1 MFEKIQSIFYR
12 PEFFR
17 RQEFTGGQAL
27 GFYSLSI
34 LFLVLGFSLLLI
46 PVIFGVNRFFDSVTW
61 QEQKTIIQNLYPD
74 DLVLT
79 FDDGKLTTNQS
90 GPVVIPFPE
99 EWLYVSDCTDPA
111 QDCAVKGDKWP
122 TNLLVIDQE
131 TEVSRKAVERNDT
144 LILANETEIGFSDT
158 NKGKTEIIAF
168 AKMHIDKK
176 IEVTNSNF
184 DYWVIERGSSI
195 VERAILFLMSVL
207 PLLMYLG
214 LWIGYIVYSLFGALV
229 VWLAAHIRDHKLHY
243 GQAYASTL
251 YLLPASFVVSLLMS
265 AIAFHIPLLF
275 TIVLFGMALLNFE
288 RQPKQTNAVP
298 TPSNSTIPTT
308 PARPDETK

>member
-1 MFEKIQSIFYR
+1 MFEKIKNIFYR

-46 PVIFGVNRFFDSVTW
+46 PVIFGVNRFFDSATW
-61 QEQKTIIQNLYPD
+61 QEQKAIIQNLYPD

-79 FDDGKLTTNQS
+79 FDNGKLTTNQS
-90 GPVVIPFPE
+90 APIAIPFPK
-99 EWLYVSDCTDPA
+99 EWSGKD
-111 QDCAVKGDKWP
+111 GHP
-122 TNLLVIDQE
+122 TNLLVIDRDA
-131 TEVSRKAVERNDT
+131 EVSRKAIERNDT
-144 LILANETEIGFSDT
+144 FILANETEIGFSDT

-168 AKMHIDKK
+168 AKMDINKK

-195 VERAILFLMSVL
+195 VQRAVLFLMSVL

-214 LWIGYIVYSLFGALV
+214 LWIGYIVYSLFGALI

-288 RQPKQTNAVP
+288 RQPKQTITLP
-298 TPSNSTIPTT
+298 TPSNSAIPTT
-308 PARPDETK
+308 PARPDEFQ

>member
-1 MFEKIQSIFYR
+1 MFEKIKNIFYR

-27 GFYSLSI
+27 GFYSLAV
-34 LFLVLGFSLLLI
+34 LFLVLGFSFLLI
-46 PVIFGVNRFFDSVTW
+46 PVVFGVNRFFDSATW
-61 QEQKTIIQNLYPD
+61 HEQKTIIQNLYPD

-79 FDDGKLTTNQS
+79 FENGKLTANQAE
-90 GPVVIPFPE
+90 PVVIPFPE
-99 EWLYVSDCTDPA
+99 EWREGGEHPE
-111 QDCAVKGDKWP
+111 
-122 TNLLVIDQE
+122 NLIVIDQE
-131 TEVSRKAVERNDT
+131 IEVSRKAIEDYDT
-144 LILANETEIGFSDT
+144 YILANETEIGFSDT

-168 AKMHIDKK
+168 AKMDIDKK

-184 DYWVIERGSSI
+184 DYWVIERGGSI
-195 VERAILFLMSVL
+195 VQRAIFFLMSVL

-214 LWIGYIVYSLFGALV
+214 LWIGYIVYSLFGALI
-229 VWLAAHIRDHKLHY
+229 VWLAAHIRDHKLYY

-265 AIAFHIPLLF
+265 AVGFHAPLLF

-288 RQPKQTNAVP
+288 RRPKETAAVV
-298 TPSNSTIPTT
+298 TSSNSTIPTT
-308 PARPDETK
+308 PARPDESQ